1 MRRVWGY
8 LAALVV
14 MSSAL
19 VLGPSSPA
27 CACSCAEP
35 DPVENAAWADLVF
48 VGVVVDLDRP
58 VFSTSSGDLMTAR
71 LTVERVDKGSAAGH
85 VDVRTAIEG
94 PSCGFDFVEGN
105 RYLIYSRDGQTS
117 LCAGN
122 KLLGA
127 APEVALDSDVPLV
140 ALAAAAGTAVLVALI
155 LWRVLRRRGAAG
167 PAAGP
172 ASAGPAGQAADQDS
186 A

>member
-1 MRRVWGY
+1 MRRVWGH

-19 VLGPSSPA
+19 IVGPMSPA

-35 DPVENAAWADLVF
+35 DPVKNAAWADLVF
-48 VGVVVDLDRP
+48 VGVVVDVDRP
-58 VFSTSSGDLMTAR
+58 AFSMSSGDLMTAR

-85 VDVRTAIEG
+85 VEIKTAVEG
-94 PSCGFDFVEGN
+94 PSCGFGFVEGT

-117 LCAGN
+117 ICAGN
-122 KLLGA
+122 RMLGA
-127 APEVALDSDVPLV
+127 APEVELDSDVPVAALVAGAATVVVV
-140 ALAAAAGTAVLVALI
+140 ALA
-155 LWRVLRRRGAAG
+155 LWWVLRRRGTPRPVAG
-167 PAAGP
+167 PVDD
-172 ASAGPAGQAADQDS
+172 GPAGAPGQDS